1 MIEDHWV
8 KTDEATLHC
17 LIAKHETGYTPL
29 VYVPG
34 SLGSADDFRDEMNAL
49 APRTTVA
56 VSPRGLGRSSTP
68 ERGYSLDH
76 RVRDLDLVMES
87 LDLEHYYL
95 MAYSLG
101 VPVAVAHA
109 AHNTPQVC
117 GLILLDYPAH
127 YPARSP
133 AWLEGAMPFARER
146 GIPEH
151 VVSSLQREARPTDLW
166 NELETI
172 DCPILLV
179 KGGKSPTISDGDLD
193 RYSNL
198 RQVTVRVFEDSGH
211 EIHKPDYQR
220 FIGTIRGFL
229 EELDEGDS

>member
-8 KTDEATLHC
+8 TTDEVMLHY
-17 LIAKHETGYTPL
+17 LIAKHETGLTPL
-29 VYVPG
+29 IYVPG

-56 VSPRGLGRSSTP
+56 VSPRGLGRSSAP

-76 RVRDLDLVMES
+76 RVRDLDLVLET
-87 LDLEHYYL
+87 LDLDHYYL

-101 VPVAVAHA
+101 VPIAVAHTA
-109 AHNTPQVC
+109 RNALQVR

-127 YPARSP
+127 YPERSP

-151 VVSSLQREARPTDLW
+151 VVSALQREARPTDLW

-172 DCPILLV
+172 ACPVLLV
-179 KGGKSPTISDGDLD
+179 KGGNSPTISDGDLD
-193 RYSNL
+193 RYLSL
-198 RQVTVRVFEDSGH
+198 RQVTVRVFQDSGH
-211 EIHKPDYQR
+211 EIHKPDYGR

-229 EELDEGDS
+229 EELDEGAS

>member
-17 LIAKHETGYTPL
+17 LITNHETALTPL

-34 SLGSADDFRDEMNAL
+34 SLGSADDFRDEMRAL

-56 VSPRGLGRSSTP
+56 VSPRGLGRSSAP

-76 RVRDLDLVMES
+76 RVRDLDLVLES
-87 LDLEHYYL
+87 LDQESYYL

-101 VPVAVAHA
+101 VPIAVAHA
-109 AHNTPQVC
+109 ARNALQVR

-127 YPARSP
+127 FPERSA

-151 VVSSLQREARPTDLW
+151 VVSALQREAQATDLW
-166 NELETI
+166 DELETI
-172 DCPILLV
+172 ACPVLLV

-193 RYSNL
+193 RYLNL

-211 EIHKPDYQR
+211 EVHKPDYER

-229 EELDEGDS
+229 EELDKGCS